1 MELGPPTSRA
11 DSYSNFQPPA
21 PTRLTTL
28 RPGDGADS
36 TVQTTTSSTVS
47 PGTDPN
53 QTPNTNAQSP
63 KTIDGPSNGLSTGAQ
78 AGIGVGIAVMILAL
92 LAGWFVA
99 RRRRHK
105 DKKKTTELQ
114 EEFEKAEL
122 AGGVPIKKDPGAEL
136 DPTNEVLLDKGR
148 VELQGDKVTRGRN
161 QAELEGDGEYL
172 AAAIKR
178 WDGYDADNGDS
189 GAVELPT
196 GEGWEV
202 QPAEEQEAEKDLK
215 DVLEDSRKNDEEDKK
230 T

>member
-1 MELGPPTSRA
+1 MEFSRPA
-11 DSYSNFQPPA
+11 STGSYVNFQPPA
-21 PTRLTTL
+21 PTRLTTVS
-28 RPGDGADS
+28 RPSDRADS
-36 TVQTTTSSTVS
+36 TLQTTSSSTVS

-53 QTPNTNAQSP
+53 QTSNTNAQSP
-63 KTIDGPSNGLSTGAQ
+63 KAIDGPSNGLSTGAQ

-99 RRRRHK
+99 RRRRQK
-105 DKKKTTELQ
+105 DKKKTTEQQ

-148 VELQGDKVTRGRN
+148 AELQGDKVTRGRN

-178 WDGYDADNGDS
+178 WDGYDADNGDG

-202 QPAEEQEAEKDLK
+202 QPAEKKEAEKDLK
-215 DVLEDSRKNDEEDKK
+215 DVLEDSRKDDEEEKK